1 MRGARV
7 RLSPV
12 GVAWRREATVE
23 DLVELQRTN
32 LLSLP
37 ENYNLKYYYYHML
50 CWPQLV
56 QVAEDYD
63 GKIVGY
69 VLAKMCVPTVP
80 RRACWRPRR
89 AGERRVAAAALD
101 DSALMICV
109 RRTWRCRVGRRCW
122 ASEGV
127 AACVAAALSRRHR
140 HYCAQPSAEAVA
152 LALCLVPAIT
162 DAAWVVV
169 LLAQGRGGRRGEGRP
184 CDVPRGGSHPP
195 QVRAGDEAH
204 ASLACVHV
212 LAMQRLPSR
221 RHLVCCS
228 APLCATVWVCVCAC
242 VQSEPW

>member
-1 MRGARV
+1 
-7 RLSPV
+7 
-12 GVAWRREATVE
+12 VE

-127 AACVAAALSRRHR
+127 AACV
-140 HYCAQPSAEAVA
+140 VA
-152 LALCLVPAIT
+152 
-162 DAAWVVV
+162 
-169 LLAQGRGGRRGEGRP
+169 
-184 CDVPRGGSHPP
+184 PRTVAPTPP
-195 QVRAGDEAH
+195 
-204 ASLACVHV
+204 
-212 LAMQRLPSR
+212 LP
-221 RHLVCCS
+221 
-228 APLCATVWVCVCAC
+228 CATVGRGSGARAVSCTCDH
-242 VQSEPW
+242 